1 MAPLQQSNIGSNYL
15 YRFKSE
21 GSGRGGREKR
31 SRQADFWK
39 DKREVIP
46 V

>member
-21 GSGRGGREKR
+21 GSSRGEEEKETGRQISGKIKER
-31 SRQADFWK
+31 
-39 DKREVIP
+39 
-46 V
+46 